1 MSDLSNPIFQDAEK
15 AREWLEA
22 TLWPQGPV
30 CPHCGVVS
38 QATLMTGKTHRP
50 GLYQC
55 NACREP
61 FSVTVGTL
69 YERSHIPLNKW
80 LMATHL
86 LMASKKGMSTRQ
98 ISRMLGVSV
107 KSAWFMMHRVR
118 ESLRAGGLAPMGGKS
133 GPVEIDETYLGQ
145 DEDNPPKGKH
155 RRGVNKM
162 KVLALVDRVSGE
174 ARSMVVDDMK
184 AKTLLPIIRE
194 NIAKETAVMTD
205 GATYYSRLGRH
216 FLAHESVDHMNDEY
230 VRGDVHTN
238 TVEGY
243 FSIFKRGMKGV
254 YQHCAKKHLHR
265 YLSEFD
271 FRYSNRIARGVND
284 GQRTTKAL
292 RGIIG
297 KRLTYRRTNEAK
309 AI

>member
-118 ESLRAGGLAPMGGKS
+118 ESLRSGGLAPMGGGS

-145 DEDNPPKGKH
+145 DGDNPPKGKH

-205 GATYYSRLGRH
+205 GATYYSKLGRH
-216 FLAHESVDHMNDEY
+216 FLTHESVDHMNDEY

-243 FSIFKRGMKGV
+243 FSIFKRGMRGA

-271 FRYSNRIARGVND
+271 FRYSNRIARGVD
-284 GQRTTKAL
+284 DSQRTRKAL
-292 RGIIG
+292 KGIVG
-297 KRLTYRRTNEAK
+297 KRLTYRRTNEAET
-309 AI
+309 I